1 MMDRRYVIGVFI
13 GILLTLGVLWINT
26 LMEDF
31 QKQEQAKIETKTL
44 MTMYTQLN
52 DEVRILKSESYAT
65 RGMMREISDSL
76 PKIRSDVVF
85 LRDEMNVR
93 FDDVKHRLGLE
104 Y

>member
-1 MMDRRYVIGVFI
+1 MDRRYVIGISI
-13 GILLTLGVLWINT
+13 GVLLTSGVLWINT

-31 QKQEQAKIETKTL
+31 QKQEQAKIENRTL

-65 RGMMREISDSL
+65 RGMMREIGDSAL
-76 PKIRSDVVF
+76 PKVRSDVES
-85 LRDEMNVR
+85 LRNEMNVR